1 MTTPASPDHAEPWYL
16 LGAGN
21 MGLLAAHY
29 LQRAGFTV
37 IALRR
42 DDAPT
47 LERTLIL
54 PNGDPVPLQLRCQ
67 RPPASE
73 TEPLVG
79 AGPAREREQSSR
91 QDPRDL
97 STTPLTTSLESC
109 RVANATLSR
118 ARPARTISWT
128 PVRLFFAFAEDEAFR
143 RQGGDQRLVRRRRAP
158 AEPVGEQVGAQ
169 RRASDAAA
177 AVGDVQV

>member
-42 DDAPT
+42 DDTPT

-79 AGPAREREQSSR
+79 AGPARERGE
-91 QDPRDL
+91 
-97 STTPLTTSLESC
+97 
-109 RVANATLSR
+109 
-118 ARPARTISWT
+118 
-128 PVRLFFAFAEDEAFR
+128 
-143 RQGGDQRLVRRRRAP
+143 AP
-158 AEPVGEQVGAQ
+158 AGSQSPL
-169 RRASDAAA
+169 
-177 AVGDVQV
+177 

>member
-47 LERTLIL
+47 LERTLLL
-54 PNGDPVPLQLRCQ
+54 PSGDPVPLQLLCERATPAKGAKPRQ
-67 RPPASE
+67 HPRARSNDSTNNVSGIPPAGLAGLSR
-73 TEPLVG
+73 
-79 AGPAREREQSSR
+79 AGPAPTMGR
-91 QDPRDL
+91 
-97 STTPLTTSLESC
+97 
-109 RVANATLSR
+109 
-118 ARPARTISWT
+118 
-128 PVRLFFAFAEDEAFR
+128 
-143 RQGGDQRLVRRRRAP
+143 
-158 AEPVGEQVGAQ
+158 
-169 RRASDAAA
+169 
-177 AVGDVQV
+177 